1 MTGSRA
7 TFSPI
12 SHSDLRLQQMNQ
24 LYAQSRLPQWLLLC
38 TALMVTPLVWNQA
51 SALNLFSWLGALV
64 LLALLR
70 QMLVRRYWQ
79 TPSQDRLR
87 RRWSFFF
94 CLLYAASRCDTVPQ
108 RGSLLLDAVTRCYVL
123 L

>member
-12 SHSDLRLQQMNQ
+12 SYTDLRLQQMNQ

-51 SALNLFSWLGALV
+51 SALNLFSWLGALM

-79 TPSQDRLR
+79 TPPRTACAVAGAFSFISAIWR
-87 RRWSFFF
+87 RAF
-94 CLLYAASRCDTVPQ
+94 A
-108 RGSLLLDAVTRCYVL
+108 
-123 L
+123 